1 LIQKNLK
8 SLNSNKKSDKI
19 KIELDKSD
27 FLIFAMTQNPK
38 AIVVFDI
45 DGVIRDVSGSYRRA
59 ISDTVE
65 YFTDQAYRPTPVDID
80 NLKSEGIWNNDW
92 EASQELIYRHFVS
105 QGQQREEIE
114 LDYTNI
120 VTYFQ
125 SRYRGT
131 DSQNWNGYIC
141 HEPLLVQPSYF
152 QELTNSGIAWGFF
165 SGATRLSANYV
176 LEKRLGLQSPVLIA
190 MEDAPG
196 KPDPT
201 GLFATINILENGSNH
216 KPIVVY
222 VGDTVADMHT
232 VEKAKAVDNSR
243 TWLGVGVLPPHVQE
257 TTERREVYGQKLIQA
272 GANIVFNNVQELTI
286 KTITQL

>member
-1 LIQKNLK
+1 MTLL
-8 SLNSNKKSDKI
+8 KKSNRI
-19 KIELDKSD
+19 TIEFYNYPLPISS
-27 FLIFAMTQNPK
+27 MTENTK
-38 AIVVFDI
+38 AIVIFDI

-65 YFTDQAYRPTPVDID
+65 YFTTQAYRPTPVDID

-92 EASQELIYRHFVS
+92 EASQELIYRHFIS
-105 QGQQREEIE
+105 QGQQRQEIQ
-114 LDYTNI
+114 LDYANI

-131 DSQNWNGYIC
+131 DTKNWNGYIC
-141 HEPLLVQPSYF
+141 HEPLLAQPSYF
-152 QELTNSGIAWGFF
+152 QELTKSGIAWGFF
-165 SGATRLSANYV
+165 SGATRLSANYI

-201 GLFATINILENGSNH
+201 GLFATINILENGSDQ
-216 KPIVVY
+216 KQTVVY

-257 TTERREVYGQKLIQA
+257 TVEGCEAYTQKLIQA
-272 GANIVFNNVQELTI
+272 GAKIVLNNVQELTI
-286 KTITQL
+286 RTISKLEL